1 MEAKQ
6 GFSKFNLCDPGK
18 GLNEAEKKL
27 VKFSFQV
34 LARDPS
40 SQARSGKLEL
50 SHGTVFTP
58 VFMPVGTLG
67 AVKGL
72 LTDQLIEMG
81 TEILLSNAYH
91 LYLRPGTRVIQQAG
105 GLHSFMN
112 WKAPILTDSGG
123 FQVFSL
129 ASLRKV
135 SDNGVLFRSHLDGS
149 LHEFTPEKVIEI
161 QEILGSDIMM
171 PLDECLGPSASYE
184 EAEQALK
191 RTISWFESSLAAKKR
206 EDQVLFPIL
215 QGGMFP
221 ELREKAALSA
231 LSFNPP
237 GFAIGGLSI
246 GESKD
251 KTKEIL
257 DSLIPLLPEDKPRYF
272 MGLGTPEDLLEAVE
286 QGVDMFDCVFPT
298 RAGRTGLAFTSRG
311 RMVIRN
317 SPFRFDF
324 SPVDSDC
331 LCYVCKR
338 YTRAYLHH
346 LIHSHEI
353 LASILLS
360 YHNVYFMIHLMKE
373 VQNAIQEQRFK
384 EFKLLFH
391 AQNASSRDCHNIGE

>member
-1 MEAKQ
+1 M
-6 GFSKFNLCDPGK
+6 
-18 GLNEAEKKL
+18 NEAEKKL

-191 RTISWFESSLAAKKR
+191 RTISWFESSLAAKKK

-215 QGGMFP
+215 QGGMYP

-324 SPVDSDC
+324 SPVDSNC

-391 AQNASSRDCHNIGE
+391 AQNTGGRDCHNIGE

>member
-1 MEAKQ
+1 M
-6 GFSKFNLCDPGK
+6 
-18 GLNEAEKKL
+18 NEAEKKL

>member
-1 MEAKQ
+1 M
-6 GFSKFNLCDPGK
+6 
-18 GLNEAEKKL
+18 NEAEKKR

-67 AVKGL
+67 TVKGL

-81 TEILLSNAYH
+81 AEILLSNAYH

-105 GLHSFMN
+105 GLHPFMN

-135 SDNGVLFRSHLDGS
+135 SENGVLFRSHLDGS

-215 QGGMFP
+215 QGGMYP
-221 ELREKAALSA
+221 ELRGKAALSA

-391 AQNASSRDCHNIGE
+391 AQNTSSRDCHNIGE

>member
-1 MEAKQ
+1 M
-6 GFSKFNLCDPGK
+6 
-18 GLNEAEKKL
+18 
-27 VKFSFQV
+27 KFSFQV

-324 SPVDSDC
+324 SPVDSNC

-391 AQNASSRDCHNIGE
+391 AQNTGSRDCHNIGE

>member
-1 MEAKQ
+1 M
-6 GFSKFNLCDPGK
+6 
-18 GLNEAEKKL
+18 NEAEKKL

-391 AQNASSRDCHNIGE
+391 AQNTGGRDCHNIGE

>member
-1 MEAKQ
+1 M
-6 GFSKFNLCDPGK
+6 
-18 GLNEAEKKL
+18 NEAEKKL

-149 LHEFTPEKVIEI
+149 LHEFTPEKVVEI

>member
-1 MEAKQ
+1 M
-6 GFSKFNLCDPGK
+6 
-18 GLNEAEKKL
+18 NEAEKKL

-391 AQNASSRDCHNIGE
+391 AQNTGSRDCHNIGE

>member
-1 MEAKQ
+1 M
-6 GFSKFNLCDPGK
+6 
-18 GLNEAEKKL
+18 NEAEKKL

-324 SPVDSDC
+324 SPVDSNC

-391 AQNASSRDCHNIGE
+391 AQNTGGRDCHNIGE

>member
-1 MEAKQ
+1 M
-6 GFSKFNLCDPGK
+6 
-18 GLNEAEKKL
+18 NEAEKKL

-324 SPVDSDC
+324 SPVDSNC

-391 AQNASSRDCHNIGE
+391 AQNTGSRDCHNIGE

>member
-1 MEAKQ
+1 M
-6 GFSKFNLCDPGK
+6 
-18 GLNEAEKKL
+18 
-27 VKFSFQV
+27 KFSFQV

>member
-1 MEAKQ
+1 M
-6 GFSKFNLCDPGK
+6 PG
-18 GLNEAEKKL
+18 L
-27 VKFSFQV
+27 
-34 LARDPS
+34 
-40 SQARSGKLEL
+40 
-50 SHGTVFTP
+50 
-58 VFMPVGTLG
+58 
-67 AVKGL
+67 
-72 LTDQLIEMG
+72 
-81 TEILLSNAYH
+81 
-91 LYLRPGTRVIQQAG
+91 
-105 GLHSFMN
+105 
-112 WKAPILTDSGG
+112 
-123 FQVFSL
+123 
-129 ASLRKV
+129 
-135 SDNGVLFRSHLDGS
+135 
-149 LHEFTPEKVIEI
+149 
-161 QEILGSDIMM
+161 
-171 PLDECLGPSASYE
+171 
-184 EAEQALK
+184 
-191 RTISWFESSLAAKKR
+191 
-206 EDQVLFPIL
+206 
-215 QGGMFP
+215 
-221 ELREKAALSA
+221 
-231 LSFNPP
+231 
-237 GFAIGGLSI
+237 AIGGLSI

-324 SPVDSDC
+324 SPVDSNC

-391 AQNASSRDCHNIGE
+391 AQNTGGRDCHNIGE

>member
-1 MEAKQ
+1 
-6 GFSKFNLCDPGK
+6 
-18 GLNEAEKKL
+18 LNEAEKKL

>member
-1 MEAKQ
+1 M
-6 GFSKFNLCDPGK
+6 
-18 GLNEAEKKL
+18 NEAEKKL

-206 EDQVLFPIL
+206 EDQFLFPIL